1 MWEGEIYFHQSSFL
15 IKNGFFS
22 GATPPPPP
30 PPYHFTLLNI
40 LELHGVCGGDFMPGK
55 VWYNIF
61 SKFFSLFFLR
71 IVIYSGLQIRP
82 DPLDFLRGFG
92 FIRNSWNR
100 ILAQIY
106 YLLIKTSFAEAILTK
121 LVNTIF
127 NICLSSWLELL
138 IFLDPAANP
147 DPKNKSATKLYVQ
160 WMHFKNVWVK
170 VKKDLIFKNA
180 LRN

>member
-1 MWEGEIYFHQSSFL
+1 M
-15 IKNGFFS
+15 GFFRW
-22 GATPPPPP
+22 PPLPPPP

-61 SKFFSLFFLR
+61 SLFIFFE
-71 IVIYSGLQIRP
+71 IVIYSGLRIRP

-92 FIRNSWNR
+92 FIRNSWIR
-100 ILAQIY
+100 ILAQIPY
-106 YLLIKTSFAEAILTK
+106 TLKLYCILLIKTSFAEAILTK

-147 DPKNKSATKLYVQ
+147 DPKNKFATELYVQ